1 MLDGV
6 LKKRIDPALDR
17 AATALARR
25 GIGAN
30 QITILSC
37 VVGLAGAGLVA
48 SGYLLAGLA
57 VILFSR
63 IGDGLDGAVARATR
77 PTDFGG
83 YLDIVL
89 DFVFYGA
96 VPLAFV
102 LLDPAANGVAG
113 AVLIFS
119 FYVNGAS
126 FLAYAIIA
134 EKRKLTGAPRQG
146 KGFFFTAGLAE
157 AAETY
162 AAFALFCLFP
172 QAFPVLA
179 LIFAGL
185 CFVTATARI
194 LGARAVFAGEGSQ
207 TG

>member
-1 MLDGV
+1 MFDGQ
-6 LKKRIDPALDR
+6 LKRQIDPVLNR
-17 AATALARR
+17 AAAALAAR

-30 QITILSC
+30 HVTVVSC
-37 VVGLAGAGLVA
+37 IIGLGGAALIASGSLLVGLI
-48 SGYLLAGLA
+48 
-57 VILFSR
+57 VILLSR
-63 IGDGLDGAVARATR
+63 VGDGLDGAIARATK

-102 LLDPAANGVAG
+102 LLDPGTNAIAG

-157 AAETY
+157 ATETY
-162 AAFALFCLFP
+162 VAFALFCLFP

-179 LIFAGL
+179 LAFAAL
-185 CFVTATARI
+185 CLVTATARI
-194 LGARAVFAGEGSQ
+194 LGARAVFAEVASK
-207 TG
+207 T